1 MLRLLCKA
9 FTAQQCCTS
18 AITFGSSDSF
28 AVPTGSNNGERR
40 FTKRLIHI
48 HEMDSVTLPLRTYQ
62 ERFSMHTGFCP
73 KAQPTRACCEDL
85 PYPKT
90 YKPETISG
98 MYSTAEQQPRGA
110 STRSTARTSSR
121 LYSTARGCS
130 RLCST
135 ARRCSRLY
143 GSADTSIYWRPLI
156 EKLAL
161 SASVPVFHRR
171 TVVALAF

>member
-1 MLRLLCKA
+1 MQSRSTLQTALPFLLEVTMASADSLRNS
-9 FTAQQCCTS
+9 FTYRKWTPWA
-18 AITFGSSDSF
+18 
-28 AVPTGSNNGERR
+28 
-40 FTKRLIHI
+40 
-48 HEMDSVTLPLRTYQ
+48 LPLRTYQ
-62 ERFSMHTGFCP
+62 EKFSTHTRFCP
-73 KAQPTRACCEDL
+73 QAQPTRACCEDL
-85 PYPKT
+85 AYPKS

-98 MYSTAEQQPRGA
+98 LYSTAEHQPRGA
-110 STRSTARTSSR
+110 STRSTARTSSK

>member
-18 AITFGSSDSF
+18 TITFGSSDSF
-28 AVPTGSNNGERR
+28 AVLTGSNNGERR

-48 HEMDSVTLPLRTYQ
+48 HEMDSVTLPLRTCQ

-98 MYSTAEQQPRGA
+98 MYSTAEHQRGA
-110 STRSTARTSSR
+110 LLEQAAGCTA
-121 LYSTARGCS
+121 LLEDA
-130 RLCST
+130 
-135 ARRCSRLY
+135 
-143 GSADTSIYWRPLI
+143 ADCAALL
-156 EKLAL
+156 EDAAGLA
-161 SASVPVFHRR
+161 
-171 TVVALAF
+171 AF